1 MNTEAAKQKTLLSN
15 LLFAFLGILVA
26 LATSIALFPRWREKV
41 NLMFQR
47 PYRQVLAKAYGDVSG
62 QGDFVNVIKI
72 KTEEGLFIEV
82 FEAKK
87 QIEGEKL
94 IARLSLEEKRD
105 AFMSF
110 SGDATNLGL
119 IDFDGDGTLEIM
131 APAYDENFVPRL
143 SVFKFD
149 PANKTFS
156 KQGPD
161 TSQKTKE

>member
-110 SGDATNLGL
+110 SGDATNLGT
-119 IDFDGDGTLEIM
+119 DRF
-131 APAYDENFVPRL
+131 
-143 SVFKFD
+143 
-149 PANKTFS
+149 
-156 KQGPD
+156 
-161 TSQKTKE
+161 